1 MDRIEQLMKNSKP
14 HVPVPG
20 TTPGVLTGRSHVFS
34 DDPNVVSLAEHK
46 RRRSGWVG
54 TAGVVLAA
62 AAVVGAVVVAGNL
75 APQSAPAPA
84 TTDTPTVTAT
94 PTATPSP
101 SPTAT
106 ATATPTAIPTA
117 EATQLPTPTIPA
129 VATTAPVAPPIPAP
143 TTVPPTIAAPP
154 GPAAGACTV
163 DNIDIQRA
171 DQVRAIKP
179 IPTNEQQY
187 YTVLGCAEGW
197 LAYSISD
204 EGIRAIGLDGGNA
217 WYNIATLQGNG
228 RYLTDFGQLWT
239 SVYNWESHSSALQND
254 PNNKFATAQESMD
267 AEFATKGI
275 PVRLRAQLVG
285 PGPTTPGG
293 TTP

>member
-14 HVPVPG
+14 HVPEPG
-20 TTPGVLTGRSHVFS
+20 TIPGVLTGRSHVFS

-106 ATATPTAIPTA
+106 PTPAAIPTA
-117 EATQLPTPTIPA
+117 EATQVPTPTIPA
-129 VATTAPVAPPIPAP
+129 VATTAPVAPPVPAP

-163 DNIDIQRA
+163 DNIDKQRQ
-171 DQVRAIKP
+171 DQAPAIKP
-179 IPTNEQQY
+179 IPAEYQQY

-204 EGIRAIGLDGGNA
+204 EGLRAQSLDGGNA
-217 WYNIATLQGNG
+217 WYRIAKLQNNG
-228 RYLTDFGQLWT
+228 RYLDDYGQLWS
-239 SVYNWESHSSALQND
+239 SVYNWEFQTYAVQNGQY
-254 PNNKFATAQESMD
+254 ATAQEAMD
-267 AEFATKGI
+267 KEFTDKGI

-285 PGPTTPGG
+285 PGPTTPVG

>member
-14 HVPVPG
+14 HVPEPG

-34 DDPNVVSLAEHK
+34 DDPNVVSLSEHK

-106 ATATPTAIPTA
+106 PTATATATAVPTA
-117 EATQLPTPTIPA
+117 EATQVPTPTIPA

-204 EGIRAIGLDGGNA
+204 EGIKAIGLDGGNA
-217 WYNIATLQGNG
+217 WYGVARLQDNG
-228 RYLTDFGQLWT
+228 RYLNDHGQLWS
-239 SVYNWESHSSALQND
+239 SVYNWEFQTYAVQNGQY
-254 PNNKFATAQESMD
+254 ATAQEAMD
-267 AEFATKGI
+267 KEFTDKGI